1 VEVSLDSLIREIQAA
16 SPSTLEQLEVASQR
30 AADLADVGDSLLS
43 HFVDRCRKEGN
54 TWAEI
59 GEHLGVT
66 RQAVQKRFV
75 EGPFTF
81 ERFTDRARLAIAHA
95 NDEARGMNHNY
106 IGTEHLLLALV
117 DTNGGVSDVVLQE
130 LGITRAAISKEIETR
145 IGRGP
150 TPVTGQ
156 QPFTPRAKKVLDE
169 AINTAV
175 ELGHNYIG
183 TEHLLMALFRGQDGL
198 AKQVL
203 EQHNASEA
211 AVRTAVIEK
220 LAGFQ
225 SSGTNAPAKTAT
237 KSTRRSAKAKSAT
250 KSTPSKARTATK
262 SRRRTI

>member
-1 VEVSLDSLIREIQAA
+1 MEASLDSLIREIQAS
-16 SPSTLEQLEVASQR
+16 SPSTLEQLEAASQR
-30 AADLADVGDSLLS
+30 AADLADLGDSLLS

-75 EGPFTF
+75 DGPFTF

-106 IGTEHLLLALV
+106 IGTEHLLLALF
-117 DTNGGVSDVVLQE
+117 DTNGGVSDLVLRE
-130 LGITRAAISKEIETR
+130 LGITHATIVKEIEAR

-150 TPVTGQ
+150 APVTGQ

-169 AINTAV
+169 ALNTAA
-175 ELGHNYIG
+175 ELGHNYVG
-183 TEHLLMALFRGQDGL
+183 TEHLLMALFRGQDGM

-203 EQHNASEA
+203 ERHRGTEA
-211 AVRTAVIEK
+211 AVRKAVIEK

-225 SSGTNAPAKTAT
+225 SSGANAPAKKPAT
-237 KSTRRSAKAKSAT
+237 TPRRSAKAKPVA
-250 KSTPSKARTATK
+250 KSTPSKTRTATK
-262 SRRRTI
+262 SSRRTT